1 MASPNY
7 AQEFFGAVG
16 NILKSLPSNL
26 TEDEL
31 KAIGPD
37 LQSFLTW
44 VEQNPSEVLNPA
56 VSGPKLLVL
65 KAQVLAAQSTVGSE
79 LIASAAAQMNAT
91 LTMILNQLNPS
102 ATASTTKAS

>member
-65 KAQVLAAQSTVGSE
+65 KAQVLAAQSTACEGSP
-79 LIASAAAQMNAT
+79 ITAFVC
-91 LTMILNQLNPS
+91 
-102 ATASTTKAS
+102 ASTRPTGVLISGCPTALLTRA